1 MASLAERHRARFDQ
15 RHAWSYRS
23 RVDLTGSSRRSDANL
38 RPAWEQDVT
47 TLLARPG
54 GGARIQ
60 SPHRLTI
67 D

>member
-38 RPAWEQDVT
+38 RARLGAGRDHALGPPRWGCANPIT
-47 TLLARPG
+47 TP
-54 GGARIQ
+54 
-60 SPHRLTI
+60 I
-67 D
+67 DH